1 MSRVTVEQIRS
12 TSELARVM
20 ELWDFCRSIPEYETN
35 GFVWPKTL
43 MDARYINELKD
54 ALDALEHQEGYDLG
68 ALKEG
73 RVPQEIW
80 WARDENH
87 KLIGMAKLRFVL
99 TPGLLRLGGHI
110 GLGLIAE
117 ARHKGYGTELLPM
130 LLEKCREHG
139 LRDMLLTANSAN
151 KASRGLIEK
160 CGGGLFDIV
169 DLGDRRE
176 ARYWITLE

>member
-1 MSRVTVEQIRS
+1 MSRVTLEQIMS
-12 TSELARVM
+12 WSDITKVWEM
-20 ELWDFCRSIPEYETN
+20 WEFCKKLPEYETN

-43 MDARYINELKD
+43 MDARDINNLKD
-54 ALDALEHQEGYDLG
+54 ALDALERQESYDLD

-80 WARDENH
+80 WARNESGE
-87 KLIGMAKLRFVL
+87 LIGVAKLRFVL

-117 ARHKGYGTELLPM
+117 TRHKGYGTELLPM

-139 LRDMLLTANSAN
+139 LRDVLLTANSAN

-160 CGGGLFDIV
+160 CGGRLFDVV
-169 DLGDRRE
+169 DLGDRTE
-176 ARYWITLE
+176 ARYWITLK

>member
-1 MSRVTVEQIRS
+1 MSRVTLEQIRS
-12 TSELARVM
+12 WSDIATVWEM
-20 ELWDFCRSIPEYETN
+20 WEFCKRLPEYETN

-43 MDARYINELKD
+43 MDARDINGLKD
-54 ALDALEHQEGYDLG
+54 ALDALERRESYDLG

-80 WARDENH
+80 WARDENG
-87 KLIGMAKLRFVL
+87 KLIGVAHLRFLL

-130 LLEKCREHG
+130 LLEKCQEHE
-139 LRDMLLTANSAN
+139 LRDVLLTANSAN

-160 CGGGLFDIV
+160 CGGRLFDIV